1 MSCLRS
7 LRPVEAVRAL
17 LWPRTGAEG
26 LDAMV
31 GVHVRMLVDQSADV
45 PGIESDARPES
56 NLKLMNE
63 TIPFREACDF
73 DEP

>member
-1 MSCLRS
+1 M
-7 LRPVEAVRAL
+7 
-17 LWPRTGAEG
+17 G
-26 LDAMV
+26 AMV

-45 PGIESDARPES
+45 PGIESDARHDARPES

-63 TIPFREACDF
+63 AIPFREACDF

>member
-1 MSCLRS
+1 
-7 LRPVEAVRAL
+7 
-17 LWPRTGAEG
+17 
-26 LDAMV
+26 MV
-31 GVHVRMLVDQSADV
+31 GVHVRMLVDQSVDV

-63 TIPFREACDF
+63 AIPFREACDF